1 MRIKNGII
9 LAPTQSPKFKHKK
22 SDLDTQNNYITE
34 RRCNVKKITLV
45 LCLLSLL
52 GFSSCAHVKKV
63 YYFNDSDKIYSGEAN
78 QTVVTPYPYVI
89 MSKGK
94 FREITTV
101 SLTEN
106 GKYICTKDGD

>member
-1 MRIKNGII
+1 MTYMNAEIKHFR
-9 LAPTQSPKFKHKK
+9 T
-22 SDLDTQNNYITE
+22 
-34 RRCNVKKITLV
+34 ITLTI
-45 LCLLSLL
+45 CLISLL
-52 GFSSCAHVKKV
+52 GFSSCEHGKKV

-94 FREITTV
+94 FRDITTV